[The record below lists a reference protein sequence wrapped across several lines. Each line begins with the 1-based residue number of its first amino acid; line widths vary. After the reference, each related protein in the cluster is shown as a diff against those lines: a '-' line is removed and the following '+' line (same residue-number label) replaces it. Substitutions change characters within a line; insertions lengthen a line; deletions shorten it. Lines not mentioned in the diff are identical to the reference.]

1 MIDIDYYRLI
11 SVIGLSIVYVWS
23 RANMVATWIYKI
35 TIARATYHVSDFSF
49 RRIDIVNGL

>member
-11 SVIGLSIVYVWS
+11 AVIGLSIVYVWS

-35 TIARATYHVSDFSF
+35 TIARATMSVISPF
-49 RRIDIVNGL
+49 VV